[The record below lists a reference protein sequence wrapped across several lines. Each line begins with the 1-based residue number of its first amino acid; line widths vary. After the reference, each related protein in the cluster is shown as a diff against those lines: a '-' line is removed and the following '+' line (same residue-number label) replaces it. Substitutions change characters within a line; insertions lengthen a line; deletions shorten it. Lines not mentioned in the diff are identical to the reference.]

1 MIKTNF
7 WIKALLSILFIN
19 IAISVEVEEIL
30 KRLEDPNDDLQNL
43 DSEISEILL
52 EISSNYEKSGDGLE
66 NAIADFFTYEVTL
79 DEDFNLE

>member
-1 MIKTNF
+1 MIKANF
-7 WIKALLSILFIN
+7 WIKAILSILFIN
-19 IAISVEVEEIL
+19 IAISAEVEDIL
-30 KRLEDPNDDLQNL
+30 KRLEDPNDDLSNF
-43 DSEISEILL
+43 DSEINEFLL